1 MYIYIYIY
9 ICIYAYV
16 YIMYIYIYF
25 FYLYLKHVYL
35 YINTYIDIGWYLI
48 ALIELIFWQDNSG
61 LMFNSVV
68 CSKLEGSSRTSSKR
82 TGLSGDHFSFR
93 WICSLFII
101 TETCQQGS
109 HSTCVW
115 RTQHC
120 PPRAQPTE
128 PIGVLG
134 RQAFPNA
141 FYVLS
146 CHFLWISKFWNWWVI
161 FGHVAKFKWQG
172 SWHAWFCKSLGKW
185 PQPPKGCLN
194 MVLMFSCKVSR
205 WP

>member
-9 ICIYAYV
+9 
-16 YIMYIYIYF
+16 
-25 FYLYLKHVYL
+25 YLYLKHVYL
-35 YINTYIDIGWYLI
+35 NINTYIDIGWNLI
-48 ALIELIFWQDNSG
+48 ALIELIFWQDNSR
-61 LMFNSVV
+61 LMFNSFVR
-68 CSKLEGSSRTSSKR
+68 SKLEGSSRTSSKR

-134 RQAFPNA
+134 RQAFPKCLLCPFLSFPVN
-141 FYVLS
+141 FKILKLMGHFWTRCQIQMTRFLTCLVL
-146 CHFLWISKFWNWWVI
+146 
-161 FGHVAKFKWQG
+161 
-172 SWHAWFCKSLGKW
+172 
-185 PQPPKGCLN
+185 
-194 MVLMFSCKVSR
+194 
-205 WP
+205 